1 MEGGGGND
9 SIHHAIEPEARM
21 SITVSEG
28 MLLCA
33 DVSHK
38 TVIFSFSRLAA
49 ICVMLSFFS
58 ISVISWT
65 MEDSIEFFTYGS
77 ISNATSS
84 LSAKRNILTKLL
96 FVCDLRFIGVTGV
109 NGAEE
114 VQQTEIHSAALNAR
128 ILFQAD
134 DARASRTHPFEKK
147 RHL

>member
-1 MEGGGGND
+1 
-9 SIHHAIEPEARM
+9 
-21 SITVSEG
+21 
-28 MLLCA
+28 
-33 DVSHK
+33 
-38 TVIFSFSRLAA
+38 
-49 ICVMLSFFS
+49 
-58 ISVISWT
+58 

-77 ISNATSS
+77 ISSNTSN
-84 LSAKRNILTKLL
+84 LSAKRNILTELL

-147 RHL
+147 WHQQQTNEDCSSFFSIT